1 MATDSDLTEATRK
14 ALEAFHHHAQ
24 TQHELFKTIPMKP
37 TMVGRGH
44 VEFEGKLP
52 GHFAD
57 GEHMHGGFFTILLD
71 TVLAVAAWSR
81 MEVFQPMATINLK
94 TDFFTDVAPLS
105 DMKIKATCPSIAD
118 DVAFCQGTIFTGDGT
133 PIAQAD
139 GTFMVGT
146 TSPSVK
152 GSRL

>member
-1 MATDSDLTEATRK
+1 MTNGGDLTEATRK
-14 ALEAFHHHAQ
+14 ALDAFHHHAQ

-37 TMVGRGH
+37 TMVGRGV
-44 VEFEGKLP
+44 VEFQGRFPE
-52 GHFAD
+52 HFAD
-57 GEHMHGGFFTILLD
+57 GEVMHGGFFTILLD

-81 MEVFQPMATINLK
+81 MDTFEPMATINLK
-94 TDFFTDVAPLS
+94 TDFFEGAAPGS
-105 DMKIKATCPSIAD
+105 EMRIKATCDSIAD
-118 DVAFCQGTIFTGDGT
+118 DVASCQGTIYTANGS

-146 TSPSVK
+146 KSPAVK